1 MSGEYSYCSI
11 PNSTPKNSTNFE
23 CAHSR
28 FVLYCVSRGV
38 IVPPDDFM
46 RQSVDAVRAS
56 GGVFIADEVQT
67 GFGRLGSSFWA
78 FAQGNHGVVPDIVTI
93 GKPFGNG
100 MALGAVVLSQK
111 IADHFDS
118 MGVEYFNTFGGSP
131 VAAAAGLAVMDV
143 VEDEQLQEHAW
154 KVGDYLK
161 QKFWETQTIL
171 IVEPKNICIGDIRG
185 NGLFL
190 GIELVRDRA
199 TKEPATAETSFLCT
213 LLKQDYDILT
223 SVDGLHENVL
233 VVKPPMVFSNQDADY
248 FVESFAKASARV
260 NQLTP
265 KELAAITKTPT

>member
-1 MSGEYSYCSI
+1 MSLVLVDSKFYAKFRVYSLLLARSL
-11 PNSTPKNSTNFE
+11 
-23 CAHSR
+23 
-28 FVLYCVSRGV
+28 LYSSGV
-38 IVPPDDFM
+38 ILPPDDFM

-78 FAQGNHGVVPDIVTI
+78 FEQGSHGVVPDIVTI

-100 MALGAVVLSQK
+100 MALGAVVMSQK

-118 MGVEYFNTFGGSP
+118 MGVEYFNTFAGSP
-131 VAAAAGLAVMDV
+131 LAAAAGLAVMDV
-143 VEDEQLQEHAW
+143 VQDEQLQEHALQ
-154 KVGDYLK
+154 VGDYLK
-161 QKFWETQTIL
+161 QKFWETQTEASM
-171 IVEPKNICIGDIRG
+171 EPKNICIGDIRG

-190 GIELVRDRA
+190 GIELVRDRS
-199 TKEPATAETSFLCT
+199 TKEPATLETSFLCT
-213 LLKQDYDILT
+213 LLKRDYDILT

-233 VVKPPMVFSNQDADY
+233 VVKPPLVFSNQDADY
-248 FVESFAKASARV
+248 FVESFAKASGKV